1 MHLID
6 VTTIK
11 NRIGEILELK
21 KNEIIA
27 FEDLII
33 YCESTGAPNAAL
45 LLKNNMRKEK
55 EEISS
60 LINMEKTFEQEEAR
74 LSSIGP
80 ESRYPFVSEHK
91 REYTVRDHRPISRY

>member
-6 VTTIK
+6 VTDIK
-11 NRIGEILELK
+11 NRVGEILELK

-45 LLKNNMRKEK
+45 LLKNNMRKEN

-60 LINMEKTFEQEEAR
+60 LKNIMKTFEQEEAR
-74 LSSIGP
+74 LLSIGP
-80 ESRYPFVSEHK
+80 ESRYPLVSEHK
-91 REYTVRDHRPISRY
+91 RTYTIRDHRQRSRY